1 MDVNNE
7 MTCEIELESLQ
18 VHIDLFKQIRRHLL
32 FLMNRY
38 HQQGEKEPAKMMRC
52 TFGFL
57 MSLQQSV
64 FVFL

>member
-18 VHIDLFKQIRRHLL
+18 VQIDLFRQMRLHLL

-38 HQQGEKEPAKMMRC
+38 HQQGEKEPAKLIRDVI
-52 TFGFL
+52 
-57 MSLQQSV
+57 SDS
-64 FVFL
+64 